1 LIKDVIIHKRSIVD
15 TQAEQAVR
23 DAMAGPEPHNKVTV
37 PDRARRALGDDPRGS
52 DRVYRAIAVMVSRGE
67 LEAPIEPWKS
77 WKLLK

>member
-1 LIKDVIIHKRSIVD
+1 MD

-37 PDRARRALGDDPRGS
+37 PERARRALGDDLGGS
-52 DRVYRAIAVMVSRGE
+52 ARVYKAIADMVSRGE
-67 LEAPIEPWKS
+67 LEAPSEPWKS